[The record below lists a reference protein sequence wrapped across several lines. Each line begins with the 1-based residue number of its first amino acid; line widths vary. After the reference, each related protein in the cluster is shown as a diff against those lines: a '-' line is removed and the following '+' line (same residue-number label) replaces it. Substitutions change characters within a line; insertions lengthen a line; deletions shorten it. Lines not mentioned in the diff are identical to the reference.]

1 MPKAATNGKG
11 PATVTVKDFRTD
23 AENWWCPGCGDF
35 GVLAALHRALAGLG
49 LRPENVV
56 VVAGI
61 GCSGKIGNYIHSYNF
76 HVVHGRT
83 LPAATGIKL
92 ANKDLTVLA
101 VGGDGDGFAI
111 GMGHFMHAV
120 RRNPNITYVVMDN
133 HIYGLTKGQ
142 VSPTSDMGFKTRTSP
157 KGNIERPVRPLQLAI
172 SAGATFVAQGFSSD
186 VKQLANLIQM
196 GIQHDGFA
204 FINAISPCVT
214 FNRINTY
221 DWYKEVLSKLE
232 DDPSYDPTD
241 RAAALQR
248 LMETDEL
255 VTGLVYHD
263 KESRSFDSQLPGYA
277 EEPLATKDWTL
288 SQEQFEKFLASYR

>member
-1 MPKAATNGKG
+1 MPEVVTNGKG
-11 PATVTVKDFRTD
+11 PATVSVKDFRTD

-61 GCSGKIGNYIHSYNF
+61 GCSGKIGNYIHCVQLPRGSRA
-76 HVVHGRT
+76 H
-83 LPAATGIKL
+83 PAAAMGIKL

-142 VSPTSDMGFKTRTSP
+142 VSPTSGWAS
-157 KGNIERPVRPLQLAI
+157 RPARRRGQHRAAGAAAAAGI

-186 VKQLANLIQM
+186 VKQLADLIRRGSSTTVSLTSTPSARVYLQPD
-196 GIQHDGFA
+196 QHLRLVQGSA
-204 FINAISPCVT
+204 VQAGRGS
-214 FNRINTY
+214 
-221 DWYKEVLSKLE
+221 VLRSQ
-232 DDPSYDPTD
+232 D
-241 RAAALQR
+241 RAR
-248 LMETDEL
+248 RCSGSWKPT
-255 VTGLVYHD
+255 
-263 KESRSFDSQLPGYA
+263 S
-277 EEPLATKDWTL
+277 W
-288 SQEQFEKFLASYR
+288 